1 MNPPTHRS
9 HWAILIALAGAGL
22 AVVVY
27 TVTADVVWTII
38 PLLLTVAAV
47 RRLLRHDASK
57 P

>member
-1 MNPPTHRS
+1 MNPTTHRGR
-9 HWAILIALAGAGL
+9 WAILMTLAGAVL
-22 AVVVY
+22 ALIVY

-47 RRLLRHDASK
+47 RRILRRDASK

>member
-1 MNPPTHRS
+1 MKPTNQQR
-9 HWAILIALAGAGL
+9 HWAILIALVGAVI

-27 TVTADVVWTII
+27 TVTADVIRTVI

-47 RRLLRHDASK
+47 RRLLRHGASR

>member
-1 MNPPTHRS
+1 MNPSTHRV
-9 HWAILIALAGAGL
+9 HWAVLTALAGAVL

-27 TVTADVVWTII
+27 TVTADFVWTMI
-38 PLLLTVAAV
+38 PLLLTVAPV

>member
-1 MNPPTHRS
+1 MKPTTYRG
-9 HWAILIALAGAGL
+9 HWAIVIALAGAVL
-22 AVVVY
+22 TVVVY
-27 TVTADVVWTII
+27 TVTADVVWTLI

>member
-1 MNPPTHRS
+1 MKPTTYGG
-9 HWAILIALAGAGL
+9 HWAIVIALAGAVL
-22 AVVVY
+22 TVVVY
-27 TVTADVVWTII
+27 TVTADVVWTLI

>member
-1 MNPPTHRS
+1 MNPTTHRGY
-9 HWAILIALAGAGL
+9 WAILITLAGAVL

-38 PLLLTVAAV
+38 PLLLTVTAV
-47 RRLLRHDASK
+47 RRVLRHDASK

>member
-1 MNPPTHRS
+1 MNPPTHRGNG
-9 HWAILIALAGAGL
+9 AILIALAGAVL

-38 PLLLTVAAV
+38 PLLLTVAVV
-47 RRLLRHDASK
+47 RRLLRHEASK

>member
-1 MNPPTHRS
+1 MNPTTHRG
-9 HWAILIALAGAGL
+9 HWAILLALAGAVL

-47 RRLLRHDASK
+47 RRILRHDAGK